1 MAIEYLY
8 NCIRAT
14 AGQDIEIAAR
24 ITEDSG
30 EAINDSCGLM
40 LYSEDEMITKV
51 DGELVSNEGYWR
63 FILPAE
69 ITKGLIGRYYYS
81 IYHND
86 KTLCF
91 KQPLYLV

>member
-8 NCIRAT
+8 DCIRAT

-24 ITEDSG
+24 ITEDNG
-30 EAINDSCGLM
+30 EAINDNCGLM
-40 LYSEDEMITKV
+40 LHSEDETIARV

-69 ITKGLIGRYYYS
+69 VIKGLIGRYYYS

-86 KTLCF
+86 KALCF